1 MMTAA
6 WLVLGCGGGG
16 QYNQVLD
23 RAQKQNQNRE
33 PITGIDSIQMAAEYL
48 DRHGSANEQVRAHYL
63 LGCAYR
69 DAGDALK
76 ALEAYHDAADCA
88 DTTRDDCDYGLL
100 IRVHGQASDLFKRQL
115 LSDEMLTELEVQRRY
130 ALRIG
135 DMRVAINALERSA
148 DAYYMMAR
156 KDSIIPI
163 LRRASAQYEQF
174 GFPEEAAQSLG
185 PCIEPL
191 VDRGDTAAARR
202 CIERYESSRQFF
214 RDGEL
219 LPSKAVHYYNKGK
232 YCLAVGKT
240 DSAEVYFRKLLRSDL
255 APGQLEAGYHG
266 LFLLYKQQRGP
277 ADSIAK
283 YGDLQYDQNNLVMAA
298 TNAERVQQMQ
308 AMYNY
313 AHYQQ
318 SEEQMRAQVQIRGWI
333 IAVIVSVFVICL
345 MIGFGLWK
353 RQQWL
358 RRQQQLEYDALF
370 NEYEKEKAQLALAKS
385 SVGPTE
391 LRLHQERIE
400 ELERKLDQ
408 LMKADTAKKSA
419 PVNFGTDTPLS
430 ALFREEYHG
439 ELRTVIE
446 SWRPSL
452 TDDDPA
458 VDALAM
464 YQFHFDFKKIM
475 ATAVYIDLGRLL
487 SVHALADE
495 NISTL
500 SWYLF
505 NHSNLSTSQPT
516 LYAQLRK
523 YKKR

>member
-1 MMTAA
+1 MNGKMRRKKTKILLLCAA
-6 WLVLGCGGGG
+6 WLVLGCGDGG
-16 QYNQVLD
+16 QYAQVLD
-23 RAQKQNQNRE
+23 RAEKQNQDRE
-33 PITGIDSIQMAAEYL
+33 SITGIDSIRMAAEYL
-48 DRHGSANEQVRAHYL
+48 DRHGNSNEKVRAYYL

-76 ALEAYHDAADCA
+76 ALEAYHEAADRA
-88 DTTRDDCDYGLL
+88 DTTLADCDYGLL
-100 IRVHGQASDLFKRQL
+100 MRVHGQASDLFKRQL
-115 LSDEMLTELEVQRRY
+115 LPDEMLTELEAQRRY

-135 DMRVAINALERSA
+135 DMRIAINALERST
-148 DAYYMMAR
+148 DAYDLMAR
-156 KDSIIPI
+156 KDSVIPI
-163 LRRASAQYEQF
+163 RRRASAQYERY
-174 GFPEEAAQSLG
+174 GFPEEAAQTLS

-191 VDRGDTAAARR
+191 VDRGDTAGARQ
-202 CIERYESSRQFF
+202 CIERYETSKAFF
-214 RDGEL
+214 VDGEI
-219 LPSKAVHYYNKGK
+219 LPRKAVHYYNKGR

-240 DSAEVYFRKLLRSDL
+240 DSAEVYFRKLLRSGL
-255 APGQLEAGYHG
+255 APDQLEAGYHG

-283 YGDLQYDQNNLVMAA
+283 YGELQYDQNNLVLAA

-308 AMYNY
+308 ALYNY
-313 AHYQQ
+313 THFQQ
-318 SEEQMRAQVQIRGWI
+318 SEEQMRAKVRIRGWI
-333 IAVIVSVFVICL
+333 IAVIVLVFVICL

-358 RRQQQLEYDALF
+358 RRQQQLEYDALL
-370 NEYEKEKAQLALAKS
+370 NEYEKEKAQLALAKA
-385 SVGPTE
+385 V
-391 LRLHQERIE
+391 
-400 ELERKLDQ
+400 
-408 LMKADTAKKSA
+408 
-419 PVNFGTDTPLS
+419 PVSFGAETPLS
-430 ALFREEYHG
+430 ALFREDYQG

-452 TDDDPA
+452 IDDDPA

-464 YQFHFDFKKIM
+464 SRFHFDLKKIK

-487 SVHALADE
+487 SVHALTDD
-495 NISTL
+495 NTSTL